1 MLGEELR
8 KARDEAGLSQER
20 LAFEA
25 GVDRTYLSELEN
37 NHKSPTLEMLFR
49 ICEALKVPASEI
61 VRRME
66 QSKGKK

>member
-37 NHKSPTLEMLFR
+37 NHKSPTLDMLFR
-49 ICEALKVPASEI
+49 ICEALKVPAFEI
-61 VRRME
+61 VRRVE
-66 QSKGKK
+66 QGKRKD